1 MLTKKNSHK
10 YMLSA
15 LDSMLQEDKKDQYF
29 IMYDIICMMQKTNK
43 LEVSLYCCYTW
54 MSLYDLT
61 ISKTLF
67 PQLKTNNAK
76 YGLSVFHAF
85 AHVMSCQVD
94 YNPQYLKGFGKTG
107 KMALYNG
114 YSSLLRC

>member
-43 LEVSLYCCYTW
+43 LEVSLYCCYT
-54 MSLYDLT
+54 
-61 ISKTLF
+61 
-67 PQLKTNNAK
+67 
-76 YGLSVFHAF
+76 
-85 AHVMSCQVD
+85 
-94 YNPQYLKGFGKTG
+94 
-107 KMALYNG
+107 
-114 YSSLLRC
+114 